1 MVTFSY
7 LAGMTRRI
15 HFITGILILPAWPAA
30 LAAKQS
36 AELAILSRGRFEL
49 GIGISW
55 NAAEYRASGKDIPVE
70 GSGSRSR
77 LPYCAGSG
85 QSPTSPSRDV
95 ITRSTRS

>member
-15 HFITGILILPAWPAA
+15 HFIAGILILPAWPTA

-49 GIGISW
+49 GVGISW
-55 NAAEYRASGKDIPVE
+55 NAAEYRALGQDINAVHFM
-70 GSGSRSR
+70 
-77 LPYCAGSG
+77 
-85 QSPTSPSRDV
+85 V
-95 ITRSTRS
+95 INTHASCCLTDLAQCPC